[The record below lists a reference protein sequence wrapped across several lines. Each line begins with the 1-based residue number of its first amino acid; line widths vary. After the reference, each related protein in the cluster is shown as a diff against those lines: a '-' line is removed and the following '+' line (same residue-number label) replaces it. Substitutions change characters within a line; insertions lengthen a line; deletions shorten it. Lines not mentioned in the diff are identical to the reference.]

1 MCHRGG
7 ISTGILRTQAKICF
21 DAYIDAGDTVGQACD
36 ALEKLDPM
44 AYKVYLPCIMR
55 KIAKRI
61 YNDSI
66 DNGASREEALEMM
79 KELDPKLY
87 KLYAPCARLTE
98 AKLIYKDSIDNGA
111 SHEEALEMLKEYD
124 PKLYELYTPCVVLT
138 EAKLYVEK
146 CKAGGAS
153 HEVALEMLKVYDPK
167 LYKRYAPCAMHTE
180 ASNFVKKY
188 RMENNASKE
197 EAREMLKKRDPE
209 LHKRYAPCTKTLAQG
224 RTPMNNSS
232 GKVSLPSP
240 AFVDRLMSTDATV
253 EKLLGI
259 SSADKLRAFINDY
272 NLNLAFDD
280 KRWPDIQSL
289 LHSRHGVAEELEA
302 KKKQKKKPGN
312 SVAAKKAPPKK
323 TAKVKT
329 LTKKQQLAMEKARAF
344 DCIDTTNLAT
354 DKLVGNTPMRDCICE
369 VKLNQDKVS
378 FCLSCIEQR
387 EVSSNTNTTCT
398 FLSGEREQLP
408 RVHQLQQVER
418 EGE

>member
-1 MCHRGG
+1 M
-7 ISTGILRTQAKICF
+7 
-21 DAYIDAGDTVGQACD
+21 
-36 ALEKLDPM
+36 
-44 AYKVYLPCIMR
+44 
-55 KIAKRI
+55 
-61 YNDSI
+61 
-66 DNGASREEALEMM
+66 
-79 KELDPKLY
+79 
-87 KLYAPCARLTE
+87 
-98 AKLIYKDSIDNGA
+98 
-111 SHEEALEMLKEYD
+111 KEYD

-167 LYKRYAPCAMHTE
+167 LYKLYAPCAMLTE
-180 ASNFVKKY
+180 AKLYVEKCKAGG
-188 RMENNASKE
+188 ASHE
-197 EAREMLKKRDPE
+197 VALEMLKVYDPK
-209 LHKRYAPCTKTLAQG
+209 LYKFYAPCTKTLAQG